1 MLSRVKG
8 PLVFISCSYQ
18 RVVSNSPM
26 LSHVKGPLVFIS
38 CSYRRVVS
46 NCHQCC
52 PTSKVL
58 WCSSV
63 VPIDEYCQTVTNVV
77 PRQRSFSVH
86 QLFLSTSSVKL
97 TNVVPRQRSFSVHQ
111 LFLSTS
117 SVKLSPM
124 LSRVKGPL
132 VFISCSYRRVVS
144 NCHQCCPASKVL
156 WCSSVVPINE

>member
-26 LSHVKGPLVFIS
+26 LSRVKGPLVFTS

-77 PRQRSFSVH
+77 PRQRSFGVH

-97 TNVVPRQRSFSVHQ
+97 P
-111 LFLSTS
+111 
-117 SVKLSPM
+117 PM
-124 LSRVKGPL
+124 LSHVKGPL
-132 VFISCSYRRVVS
+132 VFISCSYQRVVS
-144 NCHQCCPASKVL
+144 NCHQCCPMSKVL
-156 WCSSVVPINE
+156 